1 MTGRKEYKEVLYL
14 IDFGLSKKY
23 IDSKTGEHVKFKNN
37 HNWDFLQIL
46 NFYNISKNQQI
57 QNYLYH
63 LQEYLHSYFF
73 S

>member
-37 HNWDFLQIL
+37 HNQEFLRIL
-46 NFYNISKNQQI
+46 ILDNILQNQ
-57 QNYLYH
+57 
-63 LQEYLHSYFF
+63 
-73 S
+73 